1 MNEILEKLLKSEFL
15 SEDSKLEL
23 QKEFQS
29 SVEAL
34 RESIVLEEKL
44 KVAQQWTE
52 SKMELAESLDKII
65 DNQLQESLA
74 ELRLDIKQTK
84 LENDRLLESIEQFI
98 SSEVKEL
105 NEDIQLHRNNDKA
118 LVESLD
124 AFLTSEISDLKD
136 DINNQKDLEVE
147 YAARLAEEKKKIA
160 EQVATELDGL
170 AEKLDTYLESVIE
183 QEFKELKEDI
193 ENQKKNLTG
202 LQIFESMKNV
212 FLNYHVDSKTNLS
225 YADFK
230 SQIAAKD
237 NEITKLHES
246 INNIKRDQKVEK
258 LLSNLSGAH
267 REQMSIILENVKYE
281 KLDQTYQSYLPRI
294 LNESKSHKAQ
304 LTESSEVR
312 KTKMFTGQLNEDKS
326 SSNTN
331 DVVERALRLSNV
343 K

>member
-124 AFLTSEISDLKD
+124 AFLTSEISGSPIGSGGFVLPAGR
-136 DINNQKDLEVE
+136 LGSLLVH
-147 YAARLAEEKKKIA
+147 AAGVGAVALACPRGRLH
-160 EQVATELDGL
+160 D
-170 AEKLDTYLESVIE
+170 
-183 QEFKELKEDI
+183 
-193 ENQKKNLTG
+193 
-202 LQIFESMKNV
+202 
-212 FLNYHVDSKTNLS
+212 
-225 YADFK
+225 
-230 SQIAAKD
+230 
-237 NEITKLHES
+237 
-246 INNIKRDQKVEK
+246 
-258 LLSNLSGAH
+258 
-267 REQMSIILENVKYE
+267 
-281 KLDQTYQSYLPRI
+281 
-294 LNESKSHKAQ
+294 
-304 LTESSEVR
+304 
-312 KTKMFTGQLNEDKS
+312 
-326 SSNTN
+326 
-331 DVVERALRLSNV
+331 
-343 K
+343 